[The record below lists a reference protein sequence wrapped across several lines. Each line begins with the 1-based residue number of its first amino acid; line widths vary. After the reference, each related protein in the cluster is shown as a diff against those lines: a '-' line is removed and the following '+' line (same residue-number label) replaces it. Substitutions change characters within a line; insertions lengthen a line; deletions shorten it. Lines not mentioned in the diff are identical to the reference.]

1 MSNSSRNI
9 EMITKITLENYPSRN
24 EVLTLLD
31 VFLSDNNYPKD
42 YSVSN
47 KDSMLV
53 ILFKKPVT
61 IKNKNNFLF
70 FRKLLL
76 IS

>member
-1 MSNSSRNI
+1 MSNSSRKV
-9 EMITKITLENYPSRN
+9 EMITEVTLENYPSRN

-61 IKNKNNFLF
+61 IKNKNYYNFLGNCF
-70 FRKLLL
+70 
-76 IS
+76 